1 MIQLI
6 LTLKMTTAQVVESS
20 VTVNNNSPIQDY
32 THPDDHTQP
41 IYEMTPGFKPFILLE
56 PLPEKGK
63 HFGLDAL
70 FVSKAVNRDG
80 DKEHSIIYRNLT
92 TLNTFSDRYLQK
104 AWQCLLFK
112 FNPYTKLEPYCC
124 SRANNSESFSTA

>member
-1 MIQLI
+1 
-6 LTLKMTTAQVVESS
+6 MTTAQVVETS

-32 THPDDHTQP
+32 IDPDDHTQP
-41 IYEMTPGFKPFILLE
+41 IYEITSWVQTFHTFGTITRERKNISAWTPFSF
-56 PLPEKGK
+56 
-63 HFGLDAL
+63 
-70 FVSKAVNRDG
+70 SKAANRDG

-104 AWQCLLFK
+104 AWQWLLFK
-112 FNPYTKLEPYCC
+112 FKPYTKLEPYCC